1 MFWKKFINRLFDLNG
16 DGELDT
22 VERGAKAVYD
32 NVKALTAEEETFVV
46 EVSEEGIALAQELAD
61 PMLDEV
67 VDEDFREFVDELDFY
82 YSGYDDIEDVA
93 KALNEA
99 GYDDIIDLEYMDEDE
114 RNEALTSAGLDPEDF
129 SF

>member
-1 MFWKKFINRLFDLNG
+1 
-16 DGELDT
+16 
-22 VERGAKAVYD
+22 
-32 NVKALTAEEETFVV
+32 
-46 EVSEEGIALAQELAD
+46 
-61 PMLDEV
+61 MLDEV